1 LAFTTIFRLRLNYHF
16 LVQICKAKAQLKALK
31 DSGKTTAKQFLSDI
45 NTLEFQLFH
54 LITAG
59 DPHSQRFEDDFSDT
73 AITVNYLR
81 RIVAPQTCAINKQE
95 LLHLVKND
103 HVQKLHESV
112 TEDRNT
118 EALKLKDVRSLT

>member
-1 LAFTTIFRLRLNYHF
+1 MSVENGERVVDKEYLAALE
-16 LVQICKAKAQLKALK
+16 AQLKALK

-45 NTLEFQLFH
+45 ATYRDQQLFH